1 MTLNINNHTYNT
13 TEYSTEDNIILVE
26 KTVDVVAQAY
36 TDFRTVTSFEL
47 DGTAYTGRTFTG
59 ANLIESGGNIQATY
73 NTTSA
78 SGVDPVTQDKAN
90 GYDILTGGI

>member
-47 DGTAYTGRTFTG
+47 DGTTYTGRTFTG
-59 ANLIESGGNIQATY
+59 ANLLESGGNIQATFM
-73 NTTSA
+73 TT
-78 SGVDPVTQDKAN
+78 GVDSTLQDKAN